1 MVFHTVF
8 HRYIRKTSVNGVRKK
23 HGRYKSTWV
32 FLFVILNDSDV
43 WVCRFHVRIKIK
55 PLIPLIHSDTTL
67 YYLFCYLEI
76 KDGNTTICKI
86 IVEENN
92 FITVD

>member
-1 MVFHTVF
+1 MDGIKVLGCFCF
-8 HRYIRKTSVNGVRKK
+8 I
-23 HGRYKSTWV
+23 
-32 FLFVILNDSDV
+32 ILNDSDV
-43 WVCRFHVRIKIK
+43 LVCRFHVRIKIK
-55 PLIPLIHSDTTL
+55 PLIHSNTTL
-67 YYLFCYLEI
+67 VLYYSFCYLEI